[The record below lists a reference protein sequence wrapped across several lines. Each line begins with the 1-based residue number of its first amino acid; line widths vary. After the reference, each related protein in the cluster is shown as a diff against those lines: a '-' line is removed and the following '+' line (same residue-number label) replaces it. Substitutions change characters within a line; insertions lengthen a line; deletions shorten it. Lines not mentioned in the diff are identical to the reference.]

1 MKTGKFAKKKSQQ
14 ILATVVMGMNIVNSI
29 APVAAAVGRMPEL
42 VEPAMAI
49 PKSEVKP
56 LEYAVLPQALEFV
69 EI

>member
-1 MKTGKFAKKKSQQ
+1 
-14 ILATVVMGMNIVNSI
+14 MGMNIVNSI
-29 APVAAAVGRMPEL
+29 APMAAAVGRMPEL